1 MGDSVENCYNNII
14 NKICSKYPR
23 PARFSDPGGDFS
35 EEELP
40 HTAKFRPWRIKN
52 AIAFDDCEKACAFE
66 AYLKTHC
73 GRAFAKRHF

>member
-35 EEELP
+35 EAAEPLLNGIFNN
-40 HTAKFRPWRIKN
+40 KI
-52 AIAFDDCEKACAFE
+52 I
-66 AYLKTHC
+66 
-73 GRAFAKRHF
+73 